1 MCAKIYLFAIVLFNI
16 CVVSAVNLSVRLSP
30 NVPEKASSSLSLP
43 ATTTKKLSAPCL
55 KSSPESLS
63 CSTLQKNLLSSPT
76 ATQHSSSTT
85 TPKPKE
91 LFEAQNKGK
100 SIFVLTPNNE
110 HNYQIEIGSTPRYFH
125 QVIYNR
131 FTSFQSIWK
140 ID

>member
-1 MCAKIYLFAIVLFNI
+1 MLFAIVLFNI

-30 NVPEKASSSLSLP
+30 NVPEKAPSLSLP
-43 ATTTKKLSAPCL
+43 ATATKKLSATCL

-63 CSTLQKNLLSSPT
+63 CSTSQKNLLSSPT

-100 SIFVLTPNNE
+100 SIFVLTPNSNSE

-125 QVIYNR
+125 HVI
-131 FTSFQSIWK
+131 
-140 ID
+140 